1 MLKRYI
7 QFSITFCA
15 TEIGQNSTE
24 WLLEKMQP
32 NDILT
37 EKTYVFDK
45 SE

>member
-7 QFSITFCA
+7 QISITFCV

-24 WLLEKMQP
+24 CLLEKMQP
-32 NDILT
+32 NNILT

-45 SE
+45 SK